1 MNRRRQMAISLA
13 AALLSGL
20 LVYGIYW
27 LQLRHI
33 RLEEKVPVVVPK
45 QFIPAGTI
53 LDKGMLTTA
62 LIPRS
67 SRREDMF
74 AEPADVAGM
83 QTYAPLGAGEPL
95 LGWKVDKYPLLPKQ
109 GQETFQIPKEYI
121 KSVSNGIRAGDWVVV
136 YLSSEKDGSRRLYP
150 EPVFVAAVKTA
161 ANMEIEDTTNPSL
174 LSMASGDKERLYA
187 SRRDANGNIDA
198 VNLNLSEQQWLEMD
212 EACKNGD
219 GKLVIAFASSSLDA
233 GGKEVGS

>member
-1 MNRRRQMAISLA
+1 MAISLA

-45 QFIPAGTI
+45 QFIPAGTV
-53 LDKGMLTTA
+53 LDKSMLTTA

-67 SRREDMF
+67 SLKEDMLSR
-74 AEPADVAGM
+74 PSDADGM
-83 QTYAPLGAGEPL
+83 QTFAPLGTGEPL
-95 LGWKVDKYPLLPKQ
+95 LDWKVSMYPLLPKE
-109 GQETFQIPKEYI
+109 GEETFQVPRDYI

-136 YLSSEKDGSRRLYP
+136 YLSSEAEGSRRLYA
-150 EPVFVAAVKTA
+150 EPVIVAAVKTA
-161 ANMEIEDTTNPSL
+161 ANTEIDDPSNPSV
-174 LSMASGDKERLYA
+174 LSMASGDKEKMYA

-198 VNLNLSEQQWLEMD
+198 VNLNLTERQWLEMD
-212 EACKNGD
+212 AACKDGN
-219 GKLVIAFASSSLDA
+219 GKLVIAFASSAPGMD
-233 GGKEVGS
+233 GKEAGS